1 MKDWESC
8 KNYTHIDH
16 WRVVKI
22 KPLNTRIVH
31 MHMLKQEDESQFGD
45 DGDALTNMLYIGDNF
60 VVLAEDGN
68 EEGVQY
74 YLLQCQ

>member
-1 MKDWESC
+1 
-8 KNYTHIDH
+8 
-16 WRVVKI
+16 
-22 KPLNTRIVH
+22 

-60 VVLAEDGN
+60 VVLAEEGN

-74 YLLQCQ
+74 YLLQCQWEKFVVQEEFEDAWSNHSEMGQHIIEGI